1 MQNDTDLNVIYMVT
15 FRADLQFNISKMK
28 HAER

>member
-1 MQNDTDLNVIYMVT
+1 MQDDTDLNVIYLVT
-15 FRADLQFNISKMK
+15 FRADLQSNILKIK